1 MSGFGFKRVKALRAV
16 VVLALAAS
24 RKAVAG
30 WLTLFPW
37 SLFNIVSIVVMGV
50 LVLVVVLVATGGG
63 GGGGDPGG
71 GGGTGAD
78 GGHEGP
84 ALPGEEPEHSPGPGP
99 QSRRG
104 SLEIRF
110 DDNVDFRE
118 LRFTLSYH
126 PGEPPLPGE
135 LLYLRGLREDDDRVR
150 ALDTQDVLRDPA
162 RYGTLA
168 AHGESLCRRGYPL
181 GAGSPSC
188 RGVLR
193 ISPSYTRM
201 RSARAVVHAFAAE
214 SPPLGPAGAQD
225 AIGAVQAQAPLRL
238 AHVFFV
244 ASSGAPEFRS
254 RVSLVE
260 QDPDSPAVFRPSAAT
275 SGADAQATPE
285 ALRRLDLSRDRGRLY
300 LQGPGALAVWR
311 GSASLKT
318 LYRADFGEVLRDAT
332 PTDSGVCVAYSRPQ
346 QSGMRCLAQ
355 DRDNWGPAQT
365 FPRDMATTDLASAGR
380 GVLAL
385 GTEAGAP
392 EQVLGYHVA
401 DASPFWLQF
410 REAPVAAEGAQGVE
424 GSMPLK
430 AWPGGREDYL
440 LFGPYPQQCQGL
452 WQLGMLEPGA
462 ERWPS
467 FFLPGPQHGA
477 GPGPGGG
484 QPLRSHDVW
493 QDLAPGVVR
502 VFALTDSV
510 REIDYDLLKHRPLRC
525 ARRSVLPDAARL
537 DSLRLLD
544 GEGRDRLLVVSG
556 LRTTSPRSFIALLRY
571 ADAASEPQLLSLVDF
586 SDPAQAQAP
595 MHRQVRVRAISR
607 NALLLRAE
615 D

>member
-16 VVLALAAS
+16 VVMALVAS
-24 RKAVAG
+24 RKALAG
-30 WLTLFPW
+30 WLAMFPW
-37 SLFNIVSIVVMGV
+37 SLFNVVSIVVMGV
-50 LVLVVVLVATGGG
+50 LVLVVVLVATSGDGGG
-63 GGGGDPGG
+63 GGPGG
-71 GGGTGAD
+71 GGGTGTDA
-78 GGHEGP
+78 GHEGP
-84 ALPGEEPEHSPGPGP
+84 GLPGEPAGHPSGHGP
-99 QSRRG
+99 QARRG

-126 PGEPPLPGE
+126 PGEPPVPGE

-150 ALDTQDVLRDPA
+150 ALDAPDILRNPA
-162 RYGTLA
+162 RYGALA
-168 AHGESLCRRGYPL
+168 AHAESLCRRGYPL
-181 GAGSPSC
+181 SAGSPAC

-201 RSARAVVHAFAAE
+201 RSARAELHALAAE
-214 SPPLGPAGAQD
+214 TPPLGPAGPQD
-225 AIGAVQAQAPLRL
+225 AVGAVQAQAPLRL

-244 ASSGAPEFRS
+244 VSSGAPDFAS

-275 SGADAQATPE
+275 AGAGGQGTPDPV
-285 ALRRLDLSRDRGRLY
+285 RRLDLSRDRGRLY
-300 LQGPGALAVWR
+300 LQGPDALAVWR
-311 GSASLKT
+311 GSGPLQT
-318 LYRADFGEVLRDAT
+318 LYRADFGENLRDAT
-332 PTDSGVCVAYSRPQ
+332 PTDSGVCVAYSRAQ

-365 FPRDMATTDLASAGR
+365 FPRDMDTTELTSAGR

-385 GTEAGAP
+385 GSEAGAP

-410 REAPVAAEGAQGVE
+410 REAPVAAEGAQAVE
-424 GSMPLK
+424 GAMPLK
-430 AWPGGREDYL
+430 GWPGGREDYL
-440 LFGPYPQQCQGL
+440 LFGPYPQQCQGF

-462 ERWPS
+462 ERSPS
-467 FFLPGPQHGA
+467 FFLPGP
-477 GPGPGGG
+477 GGG
-484 QPLRSHDVW
+484 QTLRSHDLW
-493 QDLAPGVVR
+493 RDLAPGVVR
-502 VFALTDSV
+502 VFALTDTV
-510 REIDYDLLKHRPLRC
+510 REIDYDLLNHRPVRC
-525 ARRSVLPDAARL
+525 ARRNLPLDAARL

-556 LRTTSPRSFIALLRY
+556 LRTTAPRSFIALLRY

-586 SDPAQAQAP
+586 SDPAQALAP
-595 MHRQVRVRAISR
+595 MHRQARVRAISR

>member
-16 VVLALAAS
+16 VVVALVAS
-24 RKAVAG
+24 RKALAG
-30 WLTLFPW
+30 WLALFPW
-37 SLFNIVSIVVMGV
+37 SLFNVVSIVVMGV

-63 GGGGDPGG
+63 GGGPGG
-71 GGGTGAD
+71 GGGAGTDA
-78 GGHEGP
+78 GHEGP
-84 ALPGEEPEHSPGPGP
+84 GLPGEEGEHPPGLGP
-99 QSRRG
+99 QARRG
-104 SLEIRF
+104 SLEIRY

-150 ALDTQDVLRDPA
+150 ALDAQDILRNPA
-162 RYGTLA
+162 RYGALA

-181 GAGSPSC
+181 SAGSPAC

-214 SPPLGPAGAQD
+214 TPPLGPAGPQD
-225 AIGAVQAQAPLRL
+225 AVGAVQAQAPLRL

-244 ASSGAPEFRS
+244 ASSGAPDFTS

-260 QDPDSPAVFRPSAAT
+260 QDPDSLAVFHPSAAA
-275 SGADAQATPE
+275 SGADARATPD
-285 ALRRLDLSRDRGRLY
+285 AVRRLDMSRDRGRLY

-311 GSASLKT
+311 GSGSLQT

-332 PTDSGVCVAYSRPQ
+332 PTDSGVCVAYSRAQ

-365 FPRDMATTDLASAGR
+365 FPRDMDTTDLASAGR

-385 GTEAGAP
+385 GSEAGAP

-410 REAPVAAEGAQGVE
+410 REAPVAAEGAQAVE
-424 GSMPLK
+424 GAMPLK
-430 AWPGGREDYL
+430 GWPGGREDYL
-440 LFGPYPQQCQGL
+440 LFGPYPQQCQGF

-462 ERWPS
+462 ERSPT
-467 FFLPGPQHGA
+467 FFLPGPQAGA
-477 GPGPGGG
+477 EPGPGGG
-484 QPLRSHDVW
+484 QTLRSHDLW
-493 QDLAPGVVR
+493 RDLAPGVVR
-502 VFALTDSV
+502 VFALTDTV
-510 REIDYDLLKHRPLRC
+510 REIDYDLLNHRPLRC
-525 ARRSVLPDAARL
+525 AGRSLALGAARL

-556 LRTTSPRSFIALLRY
+556 LRTTAPRSFIALLRY
-571 ADAASEPQLLSLVDF
+571 ADAVSEPQLLSLVDF
-586 SDPAQAQAP
+586 SDPAQALAP